1 MGMGGVRMSYGI
13 TTVECI
19 DCKKIKKMYG
29 WLPIALQIWN
39 QDEGLLCCD
48 QQTQIINQEE
58 KEE

>member
-1 MGMGGVRMSYGI
+1 MSYGI
-13 TTVECI
+13 TAVECT